1 MARPRRDSDDALLD
15 RLAAAIADR
24 RTVAP
29 WTLAEVAP
37 AVGLSAAGIVKRFGS
52 RQGVLLALSH
62 RWIVAIPRAPSGD
75 LPPAEEL
82 RGWVGDRFAPPH
94 GSAQGLSQ
102 LIDDLVDEDLR
113 RLLAEGWR
121 LEKAYLTS
129 LLGRCNLPGVKD
141 PDACAAVLFDALN
154 GAALRAAA
162 EARPDPV
169 SQTLD
174 NLLEQWT

>member
-1 MARPRRDSDDALLD
+1 M
-15 RLAAAIADR
+15 
-24 RTVAP
+24 
-29 WTLAEVAP
+29 
-37 AVGLSAAGIVKRFGS
+37 
-52 RQGVLLALSH
+52 
-62 RWIVAIPRAPSGD
+62 
-75 LPPAEEL
+75 
-82 RGWVGDRFAPPH
+82 
-94 GSAQGLSQ
+94 SQ

>member
-1 MARPRRDSDDALLD
+1 MARPRRDTDDALLD
-15 RLAAAIADR
+15 RLAAAIANR
-24 RTVAP
+24 QAVTP

-52 RQGVLLALSH
+52 RQGVLLALSR
-62 RWIVAIPRAPSGD
+62 RWIAAIPQAPNGE
-75 LPPAEEL
+75 LPPVEEL
-82 RGWVGDRFAPPH
+82 RGWVAERFAPPH
-94 GSAQGLSQ
+94 GNAQGLSQ

-113 RLLAEGWR
+113 RLLAEGWV
-121 LEKAYLTS
+121 LEQAYIKA
-129 LLGRCNLPGVKD
+129 LLGRCDLPGVKNRG
-141 PDACAAVLFDALN
+141 ACAAILFDALN

-162 EARPDPV
+162 EGIADPV